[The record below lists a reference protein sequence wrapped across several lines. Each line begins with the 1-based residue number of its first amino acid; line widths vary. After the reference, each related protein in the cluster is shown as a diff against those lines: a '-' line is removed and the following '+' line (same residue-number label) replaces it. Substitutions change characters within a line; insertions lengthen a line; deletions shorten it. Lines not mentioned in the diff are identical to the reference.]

1 MGCSVPKEA
10 DFPEV
15 RGEVEKRSG
24 AQISWNR
31 GGERDDDVRR
41 AVRRMT
47 AHPLAPAEA
56 VQIALLNNPRLQAT
70 YEDLSIAQAD
80 VVQAGLLKNPVF
92 TGQYHFPISGGAD
105 VNHFDFGVEQ
115 DFLDTLLIPAR
126 RKVAKAAF
134 GAAKLRVGSAVL
146 DLAFEVR
153 AAYFT
158 MQGAE
163 RVAAM
168 RSAVLEAAGASFA
181 VSEKQHEATNISDLD
196 LANEQALFEA
206 TRLDV
211 SRSQLEVVVARERLN
226 KLMGLWGA
234 DTSWR
239 LADKMAELP
248 TSDPPLERLE
258 NLAIA
263 QRLDVAAGVREI
275 QARSAALDMVKDW
288 RWLPGATV
296 GAGIDRESDGPL
308 SAGPQASLELP
319 IFDQKQATLAKLEA
333 EVRRSQR
340 ALAALAIDVRS
351 EVRERRARLVHQR
364 DLAEHYKTT
373 VIPLHERI
381 VALSQQQYDAMLLGV
396 HQLLQAKQSEVNAYR
411 EYIEAVRDYWI
422 AHADLN
428 RACGGRISDSDP
440 ALAGASTGGR

>member
-1 MGCSVPKEA
+1 M
-10 DFPEV
+10 
-15 RGEVEKRSG
+15 
-24 AQISWNR
+24 
-31 GGERDDDVRR
+31 
-41 AVRRMT
+41 
-47 AHPLAPAEA
+47 
-56 VQIALLNNPRLQAT
+56 
-70 YEDLSIAQAD
+70 
-80 VVQAGLLKNPVF
+80 
-92 TGQYHFPISGGAD
+92 
-105 VNHFDFGVEQ
+105 
-115 DFLDTLLIPAR
+115 
-126 RKVAKAAF
+126 AKAAF
-134 GAAKLRVGSAVL
+134 EAAKLRVGSAVL

-168 RSAVLEAAGASFA
+168 RSAVLEAAAASFA

-196 LANEQALFEA
+196 LANEQALFEGA
-206 TRLDV
+206 RLDA
-211 SRSQLEVVVARERLN
+211 SRSQLDVVVARERLN

-239 LADKMAELP
+239 LVEKMPISP
-248 TSDPPLERLE
+248 TSDPPLDRLE

-263 QRLDVAAGVREI
+263 QRLDIAAGVRETE
-275 QARSAALDMVKDW
+275 ARSAALAMVKDW
-288 RWLPGATV
+288 RWLSGASV

-319 IFDQKQATLAKLEA
+319 IFDQKQATIAKLEA

-340 ALAALAIDVRS
+340 ALAALAVDVRA
-351 EVRERRARLVHQR
+351 EVREQRARLAYQR
-364 DLAEHYKTT
+364 QLAERYKST

-396 HQLLQAKQSEVNAYR
+396 HQLLQAKQAEVNTTR

-422 AHADLN
+422 ARADLN
-428 RACGGRISDSDP
+428 RTCGGRIV
-440 ALAGASTGGR
+440 RR